1 MLRPRHLACAVALAL
16 ASSAAFAQ
24 SAPPAVQ
31 PSAHAGLFD
40 RMVVFGDSLS
50 DDGNLSLALQLPQ
63 IVRFTTN
70 PGQTGVEVIG
80 DYFGTPLS
88 PSLAGGTDFAFG
100 GAGILNNSPGTP
112 ASVPTL
118 PTQLGMY
125 LQATGNKA
133 DPDTLYSVWGGA
145 NDVFYVATSAA
156 AGAQAQQLIQQTIQQ
171 QVQLA
176 IANNVIPND
185 PAAIAAFTA
194 QITPAVTQQVTT
206 QVAAAAGV
214 SSLMNQAQ
222 VTATLQQAA
231 ATELGMIGQLG
242 KAGARYVMVF
252 NLPNI
257 GLTPSALAQGQQA
270 ATQLTGLSLIY
281 NNALNAGLTSTGV
294 NIIPVNTFAMLTEL
308 ISDPSRYGFTN
319 VTQPACTGS
328 SFGCLPA
335 GTPGATSTYQP
346 GTQNTY
352 VFADGV
358 HPTTAAHAMLAQ
370 YVESI
375 ITAPGEM
382 SLLGEAPLQVNESL
396 NRSVIDQATSR
407 LASAP
412 GNGVRLW
419 ANYDYARQRLDAQM
433 NSPKS
438 SNDVNTL
445 SVGADIH
452 PSDAMTAGIAFTAG
466 QQKDDFAG
474 NAGGFKLQDLL
485 ATGYVMWGWQQ
496 AYFGAIGSFGHL
508 GYSNI
513 HRNIPIGPTVRYEDG
528 STSGSHLAFALTGGW
543 WLDFGNWKTG
553 PYADLT
559 WQHIEVNAYNENNDD
574 STAMI
579 FGKQKRHSMIG
590 TLGWQLTANLQAG
603 SALLHPYAR
612 VAWNHDNDADARE
625 VSAGLV
631 SMPGTFA
638 LPGFAPDK
646 NWGSAGVGLAADFT
660 PNLSGW
666 IGYDGRFSDSTQRV
680 DSLNIGAR
688 FRF

>member
-16 ASSAAFAQ
+16 ASSVSFAQ

-40 RMVVFGDSLS
+40 NVVVFGDSLS

-70 PGQTGVEVIG
+70 PGQTGIEDVAS
-80 DYFGTPLS
+80 YFGIGMTPA
-88 PSLAGGTDFAFG
+88 LAGGSNFAFG

-112 ASVPTL
+112 SVVPTL

-125 LQATGNKA
+125 LQATGNRA
-133 DPDTLYSVWGGA
+133 DPNTLYSVWGGA

-156 AGAQAQQLIQQTIQQ
+156 AGATAQQLIQQTIAA
-171 QVQLA
+171 QVQQA

-185 PAAIAAFTA
+185 PTAIAAFTA
-194 QITPAVTQQVTT
+194 QITPIVTQQVVA
-206 QVAAAAGV
+206 QVTAAAGV
-214 SSLMNQAQ
+214 SSLMDQAQ

-231 ATELGMIGQLG
+231 ATELGMVKQLG
-242 KAGARYVMVF
+242 DAGARYVMVS

-257 GLTPSALAQGQQA
+257 GLTPSGLAQGPA
-270 ATQLTGLSLIY
+270 AAAQLTGLSIIY
-281 NNALNAGLTSTGV
+281 NNALNAGLANAGV
-294 NIIPVNTFAMLTEL
+294 NIIPVNTFAVLNE
-308 ISDPSRYGFTN
+308 IVADPSRYGFTN

-335 GTPGATSTYQP
+335 GTPGAQSTYQP
-346 GTQNTY
+346 GTESTY
-352 VFADGV
+352 LFADGV
-358 HPTTAAHAMLAQ
+358 HPTAAAHAMLAQ
-370 YVESI
+370 YAESI
-375 ITAPGEM
+375 IMAPGEM
-382 SLLGEAPLQVNESL
+382 SLLGEAPLQINHSL
-396 NRSVIDQATSR
+396 NRSVLDQAITS
-407 LASAP
+407 LAIPP
-412 GNGVRLW
+412 GNGLRLW
-419 ANYDYARQRLDAQM
+419 ANYNYSRQRLDAQV

-445 SVGADIH
+445 SVGADIR
-452 PSDAMTAGIAFTAG
+452 PSDAMTAGLAFTAG
-466 QQKDDFAG
+466 QQKDNFAG

-528 STSGSHLAFALTGGW
+528 STSGSQLAFALTGGW

-559 WQHIEVNAYNENNDD
+559 WQHIEVNAYNENNND
-574 STAMI
+574 STAMT

-660 PNLSGW
+660 PNFSGW